1 MDQDKLALLI
11 KRLEL
16 EAEDYKEI
24 PEDFNPYVSSGG
36 NFDDAFWQGY
46 GQGSAQFAVDLL
58 QFLKG
63 ELL

>member
-1 MDQDKLALLI
+1 MNQEKLDLLI

-16 EAEDYKEI
+16 EAEDYEEI
-24 PEDFNPYVSSGG
+24 SEDFNAYEMSGG

-46 GQGSAQFAVDLL
+46 EQGSAQLAVDLL

-63 ELL
+63 E

>member
-1 MDQDKLALLI
+1 MNKEKLDLLI

-16 EAEDYKEI
+16 EAENYEPLDEEFSAY
-24 PEDFNPYVSSGG
+24 DSSGG

-46 GQGSAQFAVDLL
+46 EHGSAEFACELL

-63 ELL
+63 E

>member
-1 MDQDKLALLI
+1 MNKEKLDLLI

-16 EAEDYKEI
+16 EAENYEPLDE
-24 PEDFNPYVSSGG
+24 EFNTYDSSGG

-46 GQGSAQFAVDLL
+46 EYGSAEFACELL

-63 ELL
+63 E